1 MPVKD
6 GIGYG
11 EYTGVKIEHL
21 SKILA
26 MHMAITQAVIKGTS
40 SYFEPE
46 YRYVDL
52 TAEKGIHL
60 MVILVALLCFLIY

>member
-21 SKILA
+21 SNSGNA
-26 MHMAITQAVIKGTS
+26 YGNHS
-40 SYFEPE
+40 S
-46 YRYVDL
+46 
-52 TAEKGIHL
+52 GN
-60 MVILVALLCFLIY
+60 